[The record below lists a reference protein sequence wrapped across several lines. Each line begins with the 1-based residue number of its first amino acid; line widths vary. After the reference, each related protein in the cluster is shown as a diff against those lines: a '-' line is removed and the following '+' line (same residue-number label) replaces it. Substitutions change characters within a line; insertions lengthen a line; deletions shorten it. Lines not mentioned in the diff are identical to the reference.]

1 MGNPIEF
8 RELLGKMHYDRITNR
23 WGAYAIERKFGYYK
37 PIWNGRVQEGKTI
50 MIVGE
55 GGLGDEFFAAKFSKN
70 FVDKGMKVVF
80 AANYWS
86 SYTVIAR
93 IKTIEKVIHITEI
106 TENKHFEDY
115 DYWVPAG
122 EVPVAL
128 NLTQDQVPLEPY
140 FKPTEEYLTKW
151 RRIIP
156 PSDKFKIG
164 VRWTGNPHIERNGG
178 IIPAHYFEELGSLPN
193 VELYSLH
200 KDDGI
205 DDIPSNVIPLHEQ
218 KRSWFETW
226 DDTFAAISQ
235 LDLTISCSTCIPI
248 ICAGLNKPIWTVVP
262 IGPSN
267 PYYLWLQDF
276 WFGDKMRIYTQSV
289 QGDWNQP
296 FENVKDDLLKIL

>member
-8 RELLGKMHYDRITNR
+8 RELLVKMHNDRMTTC
-23 WGAYAIERKFGYYK
+23 WGAYAIKNKFGYVK
-37 PIWNGRVQEGKTI
+37 PIWAGKFEEGKTI

-70 FVDKGMKVVF
+70 FVDNGMKVVF

-128 NLTQDQVPLEPY
+128 NLTQDQVPIEPY
-140 FKPTEEYLTKW
+140 LEPTEEYLIKW
-151 RRIIP
+151 KRIIP

-178 IIPAHYFEELGSLPN
+178 IIPAQYFEELGSLPN

-205 DDIPSNVIPLHEQ
+205 DDIPSNVIPLHEHG
-218 KRSWFETW
+218 RSWFDTW
-226 DDTFAAISQ
+226 VDTFAAISQ
-235 LDLTISCSTCIPI
+235 LDLTISCSTNIPI
-248 ICAGLNKPIWTVVP
+248 VCAGLNKPIWTVVP

>member
-248 ICAGLNKPIWTVVP
+248 VCAGLNKPIWTVVP

-289 QGDWNQP
+289 QGDWNQT

>member
-8 RELLGKMHYDRITNR
+8 RELLVKMHTERMTSR
-23 WGAYAIERKFGYYK
+23 WGAYSWGHKK
-37 PIWNGRVQEGKTI
+37 PIWNARFETGKTI
-50 MIVGE
+50 LITGE
-55 GGLGDEFFAAKFSKN
+55 AGIGDELFGAKFSSN
-70 FVDKGMKVVF
+70 FVERGMKVVF
-80 AANYWS
+80 ATNYWS
-86 SYTVIAR
+86 SYNVIAR
-93 IKTIEKVIHITEI
+93 IKSIDKVIHITEV
-106 TENKHFEDY
+106 EDFEDY
-115 DYWVPAG
+115 DYWVPVG

-128 NLTQDQVPLEPY
+128 GVTQDQVPSKPYLEL
-140 FKPTEEYLTKW
+140 TQEYLTKW

-164 VRWTGNPHIERNGG
+164 VRWTGDPHIERNGG
-178 IIPAHYFEELGSLPN
+178 IIPAQYFEELGSLPN

-205 DDIPSNVIPLHEQ
+205 DDIPSNVIPLHEHG
-218 KRSWFETW
+218 RSWFDTW

-235 LDLTISCSTCIPI
+235 LDLTISCSTNIPI
-248 ICAGLNKPIWTVVP
+248 VCAGLNKPIWTVVP

-276 WFGDKMRIYTQSV
+276 WFGDKMRIYTQLV

-296 FENVKDDLLKIL
+296 FEDVKNDLLKIL

>member
-8 RELLGKMHYDRITNR
+8 RELLGKMHSERMSNR
-23 WGAYAIERKFGYYK
+23 WGAYAIESNFGYYK
-37 PIWNGRVQEGKTI
+37 PIWSGKFEEGKTI

-55 GGLGDEFFAAKFSKN
+55 AGIGDEFFAAKFSKN
-70 FVDKGMKVVF
+70 FVDNGMKVVF
-80 AANYWS
+80 AANFWS
-86 SYTVIAR
+86 SYIVLAR
-93 IKTIEKVIHITEI
+93 IKTIDKVIHITEI
-106 TENKHFEDY
+106 AENKHFEDY

-128 NLTQDQVPLEPY
+128 NLMQDQVPIEPY
-140 FKPTEEYLTKW
+140 LEPTEEYLTKW
-151 RRIIP
+151 KRIIP

-164 VRWTGNPHIERNGG
+164 VRWTGNPHIERSGT
-178 IIPAHYFEELGSLPN
+178 IIPSQYFEELGSLPN

-205 DDIPSNVIPLHEQ
+205 DDIPSNVIPLHEHGN
-218 KRSWFETW
+218 SWLDTW

-235 LDLTISCSTCIPI
+235 LDLTISSSTNIPI
-248 ICAGLNKPIWTVVP
+248 VCAGLNKPIWTVVP
-262 IGPSN
+262 IGKRN

-296 FENVKDDLLKIL
+296 FEDVKNDLLKIL

>member
-1 MGNPIEF
+1 MGNPLEF
-8 RELLGKMHYDRITNR
+8 RKLLFKMHKDRMTTC
-23 WGAYAIERKFGYYK
+23 WGAYDIKSNFGYYK
-37 PIWNGRVQEGKTI
+37 PIWSGKFEEGKTI

-55 GGLGDEFFAAKFSKN
+55 GGLGDEFFTAKFSKN

-86 SYTVIAR
+86 SYTVLAR
-93 IKTIEKVIHITEI
+93 IKTIDKVIHITEI

-128 NLTQDQVPLEPY
+128 NLTQDQVPVERFLE
-140 FKPTEEYLTKW
+140 PTEEYLTKW

-164 VRWTGNPHIERNGG
+164 VRWTGNTTFEKDT
-178 IIPAHYFEELGSLPN
+178 IIPAQYFEELSSLPN

-205 DDIPSNVIPLHEQ
+205 DDIPSNVIPLHEH

-235 LDLTISCSTCIPI
+235 LDLTISSSTCIPI
-248 ICAGLNKPIWTVVP
+248 VCAGLNKPIWTVVP
-262 IGPSN
+262 KD

-289 QGDWNQP
+289 EGDWNQP
-296 FENVKDDLLKIL
+296 FEDVKNDLLKIL

>member
-8 RELLGKMHYDRITNR
+8 RELLVKMHTERLSNE
-23 WGAYAIERKFGYYK
+23 WGAYTWEYKK
-37 PIWNGRVQEGKTI
+37 PIWNGVPEVGKTLLI
-50 MIVGE
+50 NGE
-55 GGLGDEFFAAKFSKN
+55 AGIGDELFGVKFAHN
-70 FVDKGMKVVF
+70 FVERGMKVVF
-80 AANYWS
+80 ATNYWS
-86 SYTVIAR
+86 SYNVIAR
-93 IKTIEKVIHITEI
+93 IKSIDKVIHITEV
-106 TENKHFEDY
+106 EDFEDY
-115 DYWVPAG
+115 DYWVPVG

-128 NLTQDQVPLEPY
+128 NLTQDQVPIEPY
-140 FKPTEEYLTKW
+140 LEPTEEYLTKW

-164 VRWTGNPHIERNGG
+164 VRWTGNPHIERSGT
-178 IIPAHYFEELGSLPN
+178 IIPSQYFEELGSLPN

-205 DDIPSNVIPLHEQ
+205 DDIPPNTIPLHEHGN
-218 KRSWFETW
+218 SWFDTW

-235 LDLTISCSTCIPI
+235 LDLTISSSTNIPI
-248 ICAGLNKPIWTVVP
+248 VCAGLNKPIWTVVP
-262 IGPSN
+262 IGNNN

-296 FENVKDDLLKIL
+296 FKDVKNNLLKIL